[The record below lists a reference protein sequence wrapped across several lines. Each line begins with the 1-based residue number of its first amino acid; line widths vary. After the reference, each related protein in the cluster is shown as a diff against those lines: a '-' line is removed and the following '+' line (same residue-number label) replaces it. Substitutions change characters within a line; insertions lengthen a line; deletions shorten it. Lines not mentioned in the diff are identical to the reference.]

1 MNNIGQNMMLIT
13 SSFRN
18 VKSFN
23 LIPVNESCPYVEGMY
38 DPSSGIL
45 AVITKV
51 KKESFHMLPRLDD
64 NGQPQKLKFPNKETG
79 KVHKE
84 HRVSV
89 DTFSEFYVM
98 EKDEIEN
105 FINMFAINADNFDYK
120 KYTAIDEKKTKTSK
134 LITT

>member
-1 MNNIGQNMMLIT
+1 MSNIGQNMMLIT

-45 AVITKV
+45 AIITKV
-51 KKESFHMLPRLDD
+51 MKNSFHMLPKLDD
-64 NGQPQKLKFPNKETG
+64 NGQPQKLKFPNQETG

-84 HRVSV
+84 QRVSV
-89 DTFSEFYVM
+89 ETFSEFYVM
-98 EKDEIEN
+98 EKDEMEN
-105 FINMFAINADNFDYK
+105 FINMFAVNADSFDYK
-120 KYTAIDEKKTKTSK
+120 KYMAT
-134 LITT
+134 